1 MVGINV
7 TDAWKLYNI
16 GKITSQTIKEYD
28 YILSRDLIDAAIREA
43 ISTDR

>member
-1 MVGINV
+1 MVGMNV
-7 TDAWKLYNI
+7 TYTWKLDKI
-16 GKITSQTIKEYD
+16 EKITSQTIKEYD